1 VVIEDA
7 AVGGFLDEVGAR
19 AVVLR
24 PDRYVLG
31 WGDSPDEVA
40 EVLRRALG

>member
-1 VVIEDA
+1 MIEDA
-7 AVGGFLDEVGAR
+7 AVGALLDELGAR

-31 WGDSPDEVA
+31 WGDSPAEVA